1 MKNIR
6 LIAGAGFAFLF
17 ATTSISA
24 DEADVAAL
32 ADRVTLLESKIEA
45 LISENEALRSRSAVA
60 SSPAAAVVPKPAAKT
75 GPLPVTIGGKES
87 KLSLGGYL
95 HVQAEA
101 GGAADSR
108 FSTAN
113 DRIRL
118 RRARLTLKGSM
129 GEDLSFQA
137 QTELAGSP
145 KLTDLF
151 VAWSKYPAA
160 NLKVGQF
167 KTPFGSEQLDSDT
180 KVPFIERS
188 IGSDR
193 LTVGRDIGVGLSGQS
208 EDKRFGYST
217 GLFNGNGTN
226 QSNND
231 NDSFLFVGR
240 VTGTLFESEI
250 NGTKANWQLG
260 GNWYSNDV
268 ASSAFSG
275 TREGLG
281 VDTQFKFGAA
291 NFMAEWL
298 SNESDPLTGADSK
311 SEAWQI
317 SGIYRFDNNWQAVAR
332 FDTYDANANASGG
345 ESDTVTLGA
354 NYFLY
359 DDALKLSFNYLFG
372 EDDDRLIVRAQLI
385 Y

>member
-1 MKNIR
+1 MKYNR
-6 LIAGAGFAFLF
+6 LIAVSVFASFI
-17 ATTSISA
+17 AASSIHA
-24 DEADVAAL
+24 EEVDVAAL
-32 ADRVTLLESKIEA
+32 ADRVSLLEAKIEA
-45 LISENEALRSRSAVA
+45 LLAENEALRSSSALA
-60 SSPAAAVVPKPAAKT
+60 SAPAATVAPKPAAK
-75 GPLPVTIGGKES
+75 PSPSPVTIGGKES

-95 HVQAEA
+95 HVQGEA
-101 GGAADSR
+101 GDAADSR
-108 FSTAN
+108 FAGAN

-118 RRARLTLKGSM
+118 RRARLTLKGNM

-151 VAWSKYPAA
+151 IAWSKYPAA
-160 NLKVGQF
+160 NVKIGQF
-167 KTPFGSEQLDSDT
+167 KTPFGAEQLNSDT

-188 IGSDR
+188 LGSDK
-193 LTVGRDIGVGLSGQS
+193 LTAGRDIGVGLSGQS

-217 GLFNGNGTN
+217 GMFNGNGTN

-240 VTGTLFESEI
+240 VTGTLFNSEI

-260 GNWYSNDV
+260 GNWYSNDIT
-268 ASSAFSG
+268 SSAFSG
-275 TREGLG
+275 TREGFG
-281 VDTQFKFGAA
+281 VDTEFKFGAA
-291 NFMAEWL
+291 NFLAEWL
-298 SNESDPLTGADSK
+298 SNESDPLLGANSK
-311 SEAWQI
+311 SDAWQVAA
-317 SGIYRFDNNWQAVAR
+317 IYRFDNNWQAVAR
-332 FDTYDANANASGG
+332 FETYDANANSSGG
-345 ESDTVTLGA
+345 DSDTVTLGA